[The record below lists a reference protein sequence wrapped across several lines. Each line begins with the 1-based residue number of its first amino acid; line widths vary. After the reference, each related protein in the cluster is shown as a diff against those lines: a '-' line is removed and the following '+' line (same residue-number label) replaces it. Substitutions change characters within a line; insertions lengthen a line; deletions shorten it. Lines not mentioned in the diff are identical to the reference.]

1 MIQTSFKSCTLEML
15 LEMLTVSDSKLVVDR
30 NNKVDANVTA
40 ENKNIIVLLKKAII
54 AKRAEEK
61 PLK

>member
-15 LEMLTVSDSKLVVDR
+15 LEMLAVSDSKLVVDR

>member
-1 MIQTSFKSCTLEML
+1 ML

-40 ENKNIIVLLKKAII
+40 ENKNIVVLLKKAII